1 MVAQF
6 LNNEEID
13 RDPTHV
19 LQHRLVQ
26 RQFCDQTPQ
35 AHILLLH
42 LPQLTNLVYSQAN
55 QPNVVSSSD
64 KSSAPRSLPGE
75 STRHRNPHLGF
86 LQDGYDLLHRMTLPL
101 HGNSPFLDALIVPE
115 THSAVGLEIPKP
127 VTMAR

>member
-13 RDPTHV
+13 RDPTNV

-42 LPQLTNLVYSQAN
+42 LPQVTNLVYSQAN

-64 KSSAPRSLPGE
+64 KSSAPRSLP
-75 STRHRNPHLGF
+75 
-86 LQDGYDLLHRMTLPL
+86 
-101 HGNSPFLDALIVPE
+101 IVLE
-115 THSAVGLEIPKP
+115 THSTVGLEIPKP
-127 VTMAR
+127 VIGGSDKGGAWT